1 MTVSNPSF
9 YPFQTNSAPILPKN
23 HFYSKDDLENYT
35 IKVHALKSSSRQI
48 GAMELGDKAEALE
61 KAGHN
66 EDWDFIRSNTSDTL
80 ALYKELLN
88 ELKKTFP

>member
-1 MTVSNPSF
+1 
-9 YPFQTNSAPILPKN
+9 
-23 HFYSKDDLENYT
+23 
-35 IKVHALKSSSRQI
+35 
-48 GAMELGDKAEALE
+48 MELGDKAEALE

-66 EDWDFIRSNTSDTL
+66 EDWDFIRANTSDTL